1 MIKKLYKFGEY
12 FSPLDVVKIA
22 IKKIK
27 RINWSALLLP
37 ISTILF
43 LFNLILSIMLY
54 GVFTLNKYFC
64 KLEIR
69 CTAKTL
75 AIAKIVAY
83 LVDALH
89 DIFYRLYCVTMPFL
103 KFCITIYKIFPN
115 EVVYY
120 SNQTTLWTAKEV
132 AEVKEQYRAKFNKSI
147 DALKKYTKVN
157 LTDLEISDCFEED
170 FFTKVNEVI
179 VELAQHNY

>member
-1 MIKKLYKFGEY
+1 
-12 FSPLDVVKIA
+12 
-22 IKKIK
+22 
-27 RINWSALLLP
+27 
-37 ISTILF
+37 
-43 LFNLILSIMLY
+43 
-54 GVFTLNKYFC
+54 
-64 KLEIR
+64 
-69 CTAKTL
+69 
-75 AIAKIVAY
+75 
-83 LVDALH
+83 
-89 DIFYRLYCVTMPFL
+89 MPFL

-147 DALKKYTKVN
+147 DALKKYTKEN
-157 LTDLEISDCFEED
+157 LTALEISDCFEED